1 MPKVNMPRASW
12 DAVIFLLEQAVE
24 KLNYMDL
31 GVIEEINNQLDKQE
45 H

>member
-12 DAVIFLLEQAVE
+12 DSVIFLLEQAVE

-31 GVIEEINNQLDKQE
+31 GVIKEINNQLDKQE